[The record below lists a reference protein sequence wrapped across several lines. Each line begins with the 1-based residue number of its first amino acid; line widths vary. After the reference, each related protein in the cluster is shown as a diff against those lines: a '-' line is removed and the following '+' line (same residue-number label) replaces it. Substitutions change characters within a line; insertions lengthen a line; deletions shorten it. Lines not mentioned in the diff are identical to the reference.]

1 MKTIRYFGILQEQ
14 LLCAR
19 GSQEGAQRCRRDP
32 SRHSPALCCPQ
43 AGPLG
48 SSQHRETRDAP
59 EEAKNGPKGQD
70 QKSAAG
76 DHQCFYT
83 RANCGPCI
91 LDWPPSAQHR
101 PKARSLPLPS
111 PQGWTQPRARGHFRR
126 LGGGVETFK
135 PNINS

>member
-1 MKTIRYFGILQEQ
+1 MKTIRYFGVLQEQ

-48 SSQHRETRDAP
+48 STQHRETRDAP

-83 RANCGPCI
+83 RASCGPCI
-91 LDWPPSAQHR
+91 LDWPPSAQH
-101 PKARSLPLPS
+101 AQGTLATTSLSAGMDAAPCSWPLQAS
-111 PQGWTQPRARGHFRR
+111 QWWCGDFQA
-126 LGGGVETFK
+126 K
-135 PNINS
+135 Y